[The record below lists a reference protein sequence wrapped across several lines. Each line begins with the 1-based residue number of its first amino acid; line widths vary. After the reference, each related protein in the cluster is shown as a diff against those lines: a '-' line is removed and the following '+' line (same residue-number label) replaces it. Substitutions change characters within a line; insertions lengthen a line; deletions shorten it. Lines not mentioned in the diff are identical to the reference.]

1 MATQIPS
8 NRARFS
14 LAELTKLLGIAPLSL
29 PECHFEGV
37 TTDSRSNVAGKLFV
51 ALSGGRFDGHDYL
64 QQAAASGATA
74 ALVEREPGHP
84 LPIPVLKVNSTLR
97 ALGDIAKAH
106 RNRWRG
112 KVIAIAGSAGKTT
125 TRVACQALFEAA
137 FPGRVLGTEGNL
149 NNQIGVPMTLLGL
162 SEAHD
167 FAVIEVGTNSPGE
180 VRRLTDLCQ
189 PDSAVLT
196 LIGLE
201 HSEGLGDLEGIER
214 EEGALFEALRDR
226 GVAIGNG
233 DDERVQRQMAV
244 RATGHQQI
252 TYGCR
257 QPVDYSVAQELSD
270 NLDLTAISIQRSKSV
285 GGGRFTFESALLGMP
300 GALAAAAAVAALE
313 AQGVKVDP
321 ELASIAYGRAHLG
334 EAGRLRLV
342 KLEGD
347 IVVLD
352 DSYNANPPSM
362 ASSIAVA
369 SGIAQRRNS
378 RLVLVLGEMRELGEL
393 SEREHRLLGTRLGG
407 VSQLVAVAGDAKWLH
422 ESAVTARVRSE
433 FCATA
438 ELAAECVES
447 ILKPK
452 DVVLVKGSRGVKL
465 ETVVQRL
472 ASQKGR
478 AA

>member
-1 MATQIPS
+1 
-8 NRARFS
+8 
-14 LAELTKLLGIAPLSL
+14 
-29 PECHFEGV
+29 
-37 TTDSRSNVAGKLFV
+37 
-51 ALSGGRFDGHDYL
+51 
-64 QQAAASGATA
+64 
-74 ALVEREPGHP
+74 
-84 LPIPVLKVNSTLR
+84 
-97 ALGDIAKAH
+97 
-106 RNRWRG
+106 
-112 KVIAIAGSAGKTT
+112 
-125 TRVACQALFEAA
+125 
-137 FPGRVLGTEGNL
+137 
-149 NNQIGVPMTLLGL
+149 
-162 SEAHD
+162 
-167 FAVIEVGTNSPGE
+167 
-180 VRRLTDLCQ
+180 
-189 PDSAVLT
+189 
-196 LIGLE
+196 
-201 HSEGLGDLEGIER
+201 
-214 EEGALFEALRDR
+214 
-226 GVAIGNG
+226 
-233 DDERVQRQMAV
+233 
-244 RATGHQQI
+244 
-252 TYGCR
+252 
-257 QPVDYSVAQELSD
+257 
-270 NLDLTAISIQRSKSV
+270 
-285 GGGRFTFESALLGMP
+285 MP
-300 GALAAAAAVAALE
+300 GALAAAAAVAVLE

-334 EAGRLRLV
+334 ETGRLRLV

-447 ILKPK
+447 ILKPR

-472 ASQKGR
+472 VSRKGR